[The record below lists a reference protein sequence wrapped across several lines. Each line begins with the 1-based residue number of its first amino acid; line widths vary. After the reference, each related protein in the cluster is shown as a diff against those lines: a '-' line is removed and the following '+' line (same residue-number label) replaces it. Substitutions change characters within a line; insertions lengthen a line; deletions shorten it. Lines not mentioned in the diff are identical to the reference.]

1 MTQAEKYLWLIDT
14 IRTAGS
20 ITLAEISEKWQDK
33 DELSRGNPLSRCT
46 FKRWCGSIL
55 TSYGIDIC
63 CSKKNGYKYHISNP
77 DALEENKLRKWMV
90 DSFAVGDIISGNKS
104 IADRILVE
112 EIPSGLVF
120 LSPLLAAMRENRVI
134 RMTYRSFGGEE
145 MVYDIEPYCV
155 KLHKNR
161 WYLLGRGEDEKLRVY
176 GLDRIVKLEP
186 VGCIFRYPEDFDA
199 EEFFSRFFGVVVGLG
214 VKPCNIVV
222 RAYGRHLHYMRSLPI
237 HPSQREI
244 KAYIPADEDE
254 AYADFQVYVAPS
266 YDFIL
271 HILGM
276 GDMVEVIS
284 PESVRREVA
293 EFVHAL
299 AGMYGDCK

>member
-1 MTQAEKYLWLIDT
+1 MTQAEKYLWLIKT
-14 IRTAGS
+14 IKDAGS
-20 ITLAEISEKWQDK
+20 ITLAEISEKWRDNE
-33 DELSRGNPLSRCT
+33 ELSRGEPLPRCT
-46 FKRWCGSIL
+46 FKRWCGSIS
-55 TSYGIDIC
+55 TSYGIFIC
-63 CSKKNGYKYHISNP
+63 CSKKNGYKYYISNP
-77 DALEENKLRKWMV
+77 EAFEENKLRKWMV

-145 MVYDIEPYCV
+145 RTYDIEPYCV

-186 VGCIFRYPEDFDA
+186 VERIFRYPDDFDA

-222 RAYGRHLHYMRSLPI
+222 RAYGRHLYYMRSLPI

-244 KAYIPADEDE
+244 KAHIPDDEDE

-266 YDFIL
+266 YDFIF
-271 HILGM
+271 HILSM

-284 PESVRREVA
+284 PENVRREVA
-293 EFVHAL
+293 EYVHAL
-299 AGMYGDCK
+299 ADMYKDCK

>member
-14 IRTAGS
+14 IRSAGS
-20 ITLAEISEKWQDK
+20 ITLAEISERWKDN
-33 DELSRGNPLSRCT
+33 DELSRGKPLSHCT
-46 FKRWCGSIL
+46 FHRWRSSIL
-55 TSYGIDIC
+55 IAYGIDIC
-63 CSKKNGYKYHISNP
+63 CSKQGDYKYYISNP

-90 DSFAVGDIISGNKS
+90 DSFVVGDIISGNKS

-120 LSPLLAAMRENRVI
+120 LSPLLGAMRENRVI

-145 MVYDIEPYCV
+145 RTYDIEPYCV

-186 VGCIFRYPEDFDA
+186 IGCIFRYPEDFDA
-199 EEFFSRFFGVVVGLG
+199 EEFFSRFFGVVVGMG
-214 VKPCNIVV
+214 DKPCNIVV

-244 KAYIPADEDE
+244 KAYIPDDEDE
-254 AYADFQVYVAPS
+254 AYADFMVYVAPS

-276 GDMVEVIS
+276 GDMVEVLS

-293 EFVHAL
+293 EYVRAL

>member
-63 CSKKNGYKYHISNP
+63 CSKKNGYKYYISNP

-145 MVYDIEPYCV
+145 TVYDIEPYCV

-293 EFVHAL
+293 EYVHAL
-299 AGMYGDCK
+299 AGMYRDCK